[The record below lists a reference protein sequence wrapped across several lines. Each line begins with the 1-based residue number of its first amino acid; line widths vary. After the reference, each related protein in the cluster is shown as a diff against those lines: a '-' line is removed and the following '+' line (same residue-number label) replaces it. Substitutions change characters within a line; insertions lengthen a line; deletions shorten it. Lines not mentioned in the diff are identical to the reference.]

1 MEIAINEAKGKLSG
15 LINAALEGEQVVLTK
30 HGKPVAEIKP
40 LMGVKSPTDKL
51 TAMRRIMREAAEVVT
66 DGPNALHSADF
77 LYDDDGM
84 PQ

>member
-15 LINAALEGEQVVLTK
+15 LINAALDGEQVVLTK

-40 LMGVKSPTDKL
+40 LAKTISPTDKL
-51 TAMRRIMREAAEVVT
+51 AAIRHIMREAAEVVT
-66 DGPNALHSADF
+66 DGSNALHSSDF

-84 PQ
+84 PR

>member
-15 LINAALEGEQVVLTK
+15 LINAALEGEQIVLTK

-40 LMGVKSPTDKL
+40 LAGVKSPKDKL
-51 TAMRRIMREAAEVVT
+51 ATIRRIMQETSEIVT
-66 DGPNALHSADF
+66 EGPDAVHSADF
-77 LYDDDGM
+77 LYDDAGM